1 VENKERRR
9 QTHPDRWN
17 KLLMIVALSLD
28 TAYFVYI
35 SDYDQPR
42 MPTFIKDD
50 NENHVTYVANSQKER
65 KKKS

>member
-1 VENKERRR
+1 
-9 QTHPDRWN
+9 
-17 KLLMIVALSLD
+17 MIVALSLD

-42 MPTFIKDD
+42 MPTLTEDD
-50 NENHVTYVANSQKER
+50 NENHVTYVVNSQKER